1 MKIFIFSAILKIMI
15 LDELHKIISERNIK
29 QKDICKALD
38 LSQSYT
44 SELLSGKK
52 EFSLDLLEKL
62 CAFLDVELKII
73 DKNR

>member
-1 MKIFIFSAILKIMI
+1 MQNNI

-44 SELLSGKK
+44 SELLGGKK

-73 DKNR
+73 DKYR

>member
-1 MKIFIFSAILKIMI
+1 MI

-62 CAFLDVELKII
+62 CDFLDVELKII

>member
-1 MKIFIFSAILKIMI
+1 MI

-62 CAFLDVELKII
+62 CAFLGVELKII

>member
-1 MKIFIFSAILKIMI
+1 MI

-44 SELLSGKK
+44 SELLGGKK

-73 DKNR
+73 DKYR

>member
-1 MKIFIFSAILKIMI
+1 MI

-44 SELLSGKK
+44 SELLGGKK